1 VNLIIITSLIFQLAA
16 GSLPLAVLFVG
27 KRKLNLEFLLFL
39 SISFSLTLAI
49 IITKIS
55 GFSNAIIFD
64 SWLVCSIILLTIFYS
79 RVIVFKPFT
88 IAVIIIGGISLSTTF
103 WELMVFGYPNKALI
117 IENISFILIPIL
129 MYISFLRY
137 QNHSKG
143 NSLILINTSIF
154 VYKTTT
160 FLLFYFLVTLMK
172 NNAWYIHNFIE
183 GSSKLLIAYALW
195 KLPKTAH

>member
-1 VNLIIITSLIFQLAA
+1 VA
-16 GSLPLAVLFVG
+16 GSLPLVVLIIG
-27 KRKLNLEFLLFL
+27 KRKLNLEFLLFVCV
-39 SISFSLTLAI
+39 SFSLTLAI

-55 GFSNAIIFD
+55 GLNNAIIFD
-64 SWLVCSIILLTIFYS
+64 SWLICSIILLTFFYS
-79 RVIVFKPFT
+79 RVIESKPFA
-88 IAVIIIGGISLSTTF
+88 IAVILIGVICLSATF
-103 WELMVFGYPNKALI
+103 WELMVIGYPNKALI

-172 NNAWYIHNFIE
+172 NNAWYVHNFIE

-195 KLPKTAH
+195 KLPKTAHS